1 MIKFEKKKENN
12 SEDIFDFLK
21 AKKEKRKQAKERKK
35 VIKTFP
41 ELFQCKKEEAKV
53 HLFYFCN

>member
-41 ELFQCKKEEAKV
+41 ELF
-53 HLFYFCN
+53 